1 MSRINWRLAVFEVT
15 IVVVGILIAFRVDE
29 WKEYRAEHR
38 EVARSLSRLADEFMA
53 NRQLCRQAGAEIKAS
68 RDAVWHVYSS
78 LQAGRILDGD
88 AELFETGLIDADFIP
103 QILVSTLAYREMAA
117 SGLLRSLDDAE
128 LANDLGTLEA
138 EIEYSRLQIPYYRV
152 GPSRLADRLRSLVDF
167 RYDASTDR
175 PRVSFDFETLA
186 ADRELRNLY
195 FETVDS
201 HSDVAFHVT
210 RICDRVRRVDERL
223 DAYFPGRPAGRAD

>member
-1 MSRINWRLAVFEVT
+1 MSKVNWRLAIFEVA

-29 WKEYRAEHR
+29 WKEHRAERR
-38 EVARSLSRLADEFMA
+38 EVAESLSRLAAEFTA
-53 NRQLCRQAGAEIKAS
+53 NRQLCRQVGADVQAS

-78 LQAGRILDGD
+78 LQAKRILDAD
-88 AELFETGLIDADFIP
+88 AELFERGLIDADFIP
-103 QILVSTLAYREMAA
+103 QILISTLAYREMAA

-128 LANDLGTLEA
+128 LADDLGRLEA
-138 EIEYSRLQIPYYRV
+138 EIEYSRLQIPYYRI
-152 GPSRLADRLRSLVDF
+152 GPSELASRLRSRVDF
-167 RYDASTDR
+167 RYDVSTDR
-175 PRVSFDFETLA
+175 PRVSYDFETLA

-223 DAYFPGRPAGRAD
+223 DVYFPDRSAGGPD